1 MENNEQLRLEL
12 SDISTD
18 ALEALLLDSAID
30 PTQITD
36 IVQKNTHRPKIL
48 QFLLNH
54 PNTPESIREFVAQT
68 LHVPVPVIEPD
79 EELIP
84 LLENESLE
92 KEWIEKR
99 KVQSLFQT
107 VQKLKVGEKILLAL
121 RGSKEIRTLLLR
133 DSSREVIMTVLDNP
147 KITESEIELLA
158 KQKTTSDD
166 ILRKISKKRE
176 WVKNYS
182 ILHGLVC
189 NPKTPIS
196 IAMGLLPRLRDK
208 DLTLIE
214 KNRNIPEAIRA
225 TVKRT
230 LALKKKNR

>member
-1 MENNEQLRLEL
+1 MENNEQKWLEL
-12 SDISTD
+12 SEISTD

-30 PTQITD
+30 PTQLTD
-36 IVQKNTHRPKIL
+36 IIQKNTHRPEIL

-54 PNTPESIREFVAQT
+54 PNTPASIREFVAQT
-68 LHVPVPVIEPD
+68 LHLPVPVIEPD
-79 EELIP
+79 EKSIP
-84 LLENESLE
+84 HMEDESLE

-99 KVQSLFQT
+99 RVQSLFQT

-133 DSSREVIMTVLDNP
+133 DSSREVIITVLDNP
-147 KITESEIELLA
+147 KMTESEVEILA

-176 WVKNYS
+176 WLKNYS

-189 NPKTPIS
+189 NPKTPIA
-196 IAMGLLPRLRDK
+196 IAMSLLPR
-208 DLTLIE
+208 
-214 KNRNIPEAIRA
+214 
-225 TVKRT
+225 
-230 LALKKKNR
+230 